1 VAGAIF
7 QPVIR
12 LLITGVLLFA
22 FIVFGMT
29 VKIGSDTLFGHVMS
43 IWEDDDVKGTVKPGL
58 EKVERAGKKA
68 YEELT
73 REPDAGSR

>member
-1 VAGAIF
+1 M
-7 QPVIR
+7 IR
-12 LLITGVLLFA
+12 LLFTGVLLFA

-29 VKIGSDTLFGHVMS
+29 VKIGSRTLFGHVMA
-43 IWEDDDVKGTVKPGL
+43 IWEDDDVKGKVEPGL

-73 REPDAGSR
+73 KEPDAGTRK